1 MRAGGKDEIMNL
13 PKVVVRVVCW
23 MSLILFASVI
33 EAANISGTIAST
45 MTITED
51 SALIGDVTCTVSGA
65 PCIVIGASH
74 VTLKLNAFTI
84 NGQGDPQ
91 TGCSGAATANEIGIL
106 VNAQV
111 AATVQGPGLVQ
122 RFRNVGVLLLNS
134 TGATVTGIT
143 TATNCASGILLSG
156 GGDNQLI
163 KNVSVRNGN
172 GAAACGGI

>member
-1 MRAGGKDEIMNL
+1 MIETRT
-13 PKVVVRVVCW
+13 
-23 MSLILFASVI
+23 ILLYVAIVGSSIVWKQNAQ
-33 EAANISGTIAST
+33 AANISGPIAST
-45 MTITED
+45 LTITED
-51 SALIGDVTCTVSGA
+51 SALVGDVTCTVSGA
-65 PCIVIGASH
+65 PCIIIGAPH

-91 TGCSGAATANEIGIL
+91 TGCGGAATANEIGIL

-122 RFRNVGVLLLNS
+122 RFRNTGVLLLNS
-134 TGATVTGIT
+134 TGVTVTGIT
-143 TATNCASGILLSG
+143 TATNCASGILVGG

-172 GAAACGGI
+172 GASACGGI